1 VVVIAA
7 QSKVISGAETYW
19 ERVANTNFRGCREH
33 HWHSGIWRSE
43 YAMKWL
49 FCFSPSPA
57 VGGEGVIKQ
66 KVSSKT
72 WCGDDEFVV
81 LPYCDFF
88 GRMKLN
94 P

>member
-1 VVVIAA
+1 
-7 QSKVISGAETYW
+7 
-19 ERVANTNFRGCREH
+19 
-33 HWHSGIWRSE
+33 
-43 YAMKWL
+43 MKWL